1 LRHQILGNGVT
12 DDPHWLVALF
22 GAKTATGARKLI
34 ETVLNSAADRLRRS
48 HTPQH
53 WSKMQ
58 IVNPKLI
65 CCSNSVARKPER
77 DLGCKP
83 NVRFSKGNDRILA
96 WIREDEKDFQ
106 LRYAAGQPQGTSA
119 K

>member
-1 LRHQILGNGVT
+1 
-12 DDPHWLVALF
+12 
-22 GAKTATGARKLI
+22 
-34 ETVLNSAADRLRRS
+34 
-48 HTPQH
+48 
-53 WSKMQ
+53 MQ

-83 NVRFSKGNDRILA
+83 NVGFSRGNDRILA

-106 LRYAAGQPQGTSA
+106 LRYAAGLPQGARA